1 MCVFEPGTQVVR
13 KGERPAR
20 LLGRVERMEDTA
32 PGEPRRAVVNG
43 VSYPANDLDPLV
55 GPWDKGDK

>member
-13 KGERPAR
+13 RNERPAR

-32 PGEPRRAVVNG
+32 PGAPRRAVVNG
-43 VSYPANDLDPLV
+43 VSYPAKDLAPLI
-55 GPWDKGDK
+55 GEWDKGDK